1 MKRTA
6 KTIAL
11 LAVAALSVTAL
22 VGCSN
27 SSTSSETAAIVA
39 SNNPAQ
45 QKADASSLN
54 AACKDMYAEVVAGT
68 LNNASTMKPAGAVLP
83 DPSAT
88 TSRKEAAAK
97 ALTVANAIDYA
108 GLGNLTNKVGDFV
121 YDSNGGTIYG
131 KDDDAVKGKG
141 LPTVT
146 LFTTMQDLGY
156 V

>member
-45 QKADASSLN
+45 QKADASSLSN
-54 AACKDMYAEVVAGT
+54 ACKEMYAEVVAGV
-68 LNNASTMKPAGAVLP
+68 LNSQSTKQPAGAALP
-83 DPSAT
+83 DPSAS
-88 TSRKEAAAK
+88 TSQKRAAAK

-108 GLGNLTNKVGDFV
+108 GLGDLTNKVGDFV

-146 LFTTMQDLGY
+146 LSTTMAELFAK
-156 V
+156 